1 MSKEAICGN
10 LTSIISDHLPQF
22 LIMLSNFS
30 DTSSSKPNVYERGS
44 TNFNKE
50 EFIWT
55 VLKKTGILLLF
66 NLKKKM
72 MLNIPL
78 TILLEHEWTA

>member
-55 VLKKTGILLLF
+55 ALKKTGILFLILE
-66 NLKKKM
+66 KM